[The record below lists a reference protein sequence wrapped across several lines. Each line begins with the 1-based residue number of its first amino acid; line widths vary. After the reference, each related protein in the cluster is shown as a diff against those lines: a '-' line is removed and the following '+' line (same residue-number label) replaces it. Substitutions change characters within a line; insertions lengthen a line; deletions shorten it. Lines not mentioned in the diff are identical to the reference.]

1 MRRRVIAKGLQPFRR
16 LTGKPVT
23 SWLSKPLPQ
32 ERSTNFALTAD
43 DINAVALQAGYPDMA
58 SKPRSAPEILGVI
71 PERKIEEI

>member
-16 LTGKPVT
+16 LTGRPVT

-32 ERSTNFALTAD
+32 ARPTNVALRAD
-43 DINAVALQAGYPDMA
+43 DINALAVQAGYLEIA